1 LKPVEIPGFKFYDEP
16 DQGSRAKETR
26 LKIRYLLI
34 LLFILL
40 FLFEFWV
47 GSAAAADLGPGYTY
61 WSSFKPGTMVSFRCL
76 MTGSWKNRNMMLT
89 VRLKSVDPD
98 RAVLGYEETP
108 RPGSDAAVL
117 GKEVLIEFRASEF
130 SRVKEDLFHGVL
142 STNIIREMG
151 ELEAQ
156 FEEGAE
162 ELTIKGIPIRTD
174 RIRNVYRPPF
184 KIEDARNQVTIWR
197 SDEIPGKLAKIVRE
211 IRSHTEKLREE
222 VTAVDFLALP
232 APAEEI
238 ARLRAARTPVWVEA
252 SAVTIL
258 LGETRYFEDLE
269 NLQKFND
276 EWDRVMRT
284 IVPFTPISDMGEFSR
299 CYSALR
305 EKIQLWKAHWA
316 EDRPSIE
323 ARLEPSGIEK
333 IRPLLEAM
341 SRSLKAF
348 DKQPEWMDRVLF
360 LINASVGLENLR
372 PLEKELPGF
381 QRDADALIGKLLE
394 ELKNLQSVI
403 LMYRR

>member
-1 LKPVEIPGFKFYDEP
+1 
-16 DQGSRAKETR
+16 
-26 LKIRYLLI
+26 
-34 LLFILL
+34 
-40 FLFEFWV
+40 
-47 GSAAAADLGPGYTY
+47 
-61 WSSFKPGTMVSFRCL
+61 
-76 MTGSWKNRNMMLT
+76 
-89 VRLKSVDPD
+89 
-98 RAVLGYEETP
+98 
-108 RPGSDAAVL
+108 VL

-130 SRVKEDLFHGVL
+130 SRVKEDLFQGVL
-142 STNIIREMG
+142 STSIAREMG

-162 ELTIKGIPIRTD
+162 ELIVKGIPIRTD

-197 SDEIPGKLAKIVRE
+197 SGEIPGKLAKIVRE
-211 IRSHTEKLREE
+211 IQSHTERLREE
-222 VTAVDFLALP
+222 VTVVDFLALP
-232 APAEEI
+232 APADEI
-238 ARLRAARTPVWVEA
+238 GRLRAARTPVWVEV
-252 SAVTIL
+252 SAGTLL
-258 LGETRYFEDLE
+258 LGEARYFEDLE

-284 IVPFTPISDMGEFSR
+284 IVPFTPISDMSEFNR
-299 CYSALR
+299 CYSTLR
-305 EKIQLWKAHWA
+305 EKIQLWKTHWA

-323 ARLEPSGIEK
+323 AHLEPAGIER

-381 QRDADALIGKLLE
+381 QREANAAIAKLLE

-403 LMYRR
+403 LKYLR